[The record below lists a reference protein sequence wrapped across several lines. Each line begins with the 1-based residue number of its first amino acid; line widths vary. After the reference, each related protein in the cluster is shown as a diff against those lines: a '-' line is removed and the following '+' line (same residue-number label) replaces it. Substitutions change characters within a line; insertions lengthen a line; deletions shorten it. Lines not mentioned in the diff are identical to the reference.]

1 MTWSRGCGEE
11 RAYVCECVGSWLCH
25 SARMCQSV
33 LHVPVGGEREESVK
47 PSARSGGGHH
57 RHSTPPCIHPAGH
70 TRPQIPCL
78 WSAGSQAGRMSPS
91 AAQRP

>member
-47 PSARSGGGHH
+47 PSARSSGGGHRVVVIIGMTH
-57 RHSTPPCIHPAGH
+57 LHVSTPPATLAHKSLARGV
-70 TRPQIPCL
+70 
-78 WSAGSQAGRMSPS
+78 QAHKR
-91 AAQRP
+91 AR